1 MKKDKKEKKQRKSL
15 KQHFSDL
22 GNCIF
27 MLRQV
32 AKYSPEFLFL
42 TLLERAIYG
51 ISHGLLSAV
60 MIKILYDRLEAGI
73 SFWNVASVILIMILI
88 ATLRSLYSH
97 MYGWSLKQRLR
108 IKVHRGMH
116 GALYKKAHSLDMS
129 CYDDPKFYNDF
140 VWALNDSDARAM
152 AIVEDIGSIIQ
163 QMITSF
169 MTLGVMLSIDPII
182 VVISL
187 INAIVN
193 TYINIFFSKL
203 SKKQNEEAIPHN
215 RETDYVDRAMTLPDY
230 AKEMRIGH
238 APELVREQY
247 ERSVSER
254 IKISLKYGRKRF
266 AAWFFSDFFYSGSQG
281 AIYIYLV
288 WRLFTGRISLGGYA
302 AASTSI
308 WNLFYGFSNI
318 SRQYTTFIE
327 HGMFAEKYRTFI
339 SYEPKIVSG
348 EESVPQIDEISFKN
362 VTFRYPET
370 ETDSL
375 KNINFSIKK
384 GEKVAIVG
392 CNGAGKTTLIK
403 LLLRLYDPSDGE
415 IDINGIDIRSLSLED
430 YRDKYGTVFQDF
442 QIFAATIAENVIAG
456 EYTED
461 MEERVLT
468 ALKQSTF
475 DDKLATLKDGI
486 NTPLTREFDDNGVN
500 LSGGEAQKIA
510 IARVFAHN
518 GEVIVMDE
526 PSSALDPMSEYR
538 LNQTILSYAKD
549 KTVIFISHRLSTTRM
564 ADRILMFADGE
575 LIEDGSHEELMRLD
589 GKYAEMF
596 NMQAEKYTS
605 KT

>member
-1 MKKDKKEKKQRKSL
+1 MKKDKKEKKQRKTV

-22 GNCIF
+22 GNSVF
-27 MLRQV
+27 MLKQV

-42 TLLERAIYG
+42 TLLERSIYG
-51 ISHGLLSAV
+51 ISYGLLSAV

-73 SFWNVASVILIMILI
+73 SFWSVASVILLMILI

-108 IKVHRGMH
+108 IKVHKGMH
-116 GALYKKAHSLDMS
+116 GALYQKAHALDMA

-152 AIVEDIGSIIQ
+152 AIVEDMGSLIQ
-163 QMITSF
+163 QLISSLT
-169 MTLGVMLSIDPII
+169 TLGVMLSIDPII
-182 VVISL
+182 VVIAC

-193 TYINIFFSKL
+193 TYINLFFSKL

-238 APELVREQY
+238 ASELVREQY

-288 WRLFTGRISLGGYA
+288 WRLFSGRISLGGYA
-302 AASTSI
+302 AASTAI
-308 WNLFYGFSNI
+308 WNLFWGFSNI

-327 HGMFAEKYRTFI
+327 HGMFAEKYRTFV

-348 EESVPQIDEISFKN
+348 GESVPQIDEISFKN
-362 VTFRYPET
+362 VTFRYPQT

-375 KNINFSIKK
+375 KNVSFSIKK

-392 CNGAGKTTLIK
+392 YNGAGKTTLIK

-549 KTVIFISHRLSTTRM
+549 KSVIFISHRLSTTRM

-575 LIEDGSHEELMRLD
+575 LIEDGSHEELMRMD

-605 KT
+605 KP